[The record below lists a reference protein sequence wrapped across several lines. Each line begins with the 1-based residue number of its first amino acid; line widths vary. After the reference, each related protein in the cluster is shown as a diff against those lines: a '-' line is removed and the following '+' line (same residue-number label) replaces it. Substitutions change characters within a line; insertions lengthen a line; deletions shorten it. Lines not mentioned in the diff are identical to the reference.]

1 MSYFDYATVAKEA
14 GITDRDLSLIEELMR
29 SEFPHDEMMR
39 DLHILRACMAVRD
52 GRITVDQVLDRKA
65 A

>member
-1 MSYFDYATVAKEA
+1 MSYFDYTTVAKEA

-39 DLHILRACMAVRD
+39 DLHILRAAWRS
-52 GRITVDQVLDRKA
+52 GRPHYRRSGPRP
-65 A
+65 

>member
-1 MSYFDYATVAKEA
+1 MTYFDYTTVAKEA

-52 GRITVDQVLDRKA
+52 GRITVDQVLNRKA